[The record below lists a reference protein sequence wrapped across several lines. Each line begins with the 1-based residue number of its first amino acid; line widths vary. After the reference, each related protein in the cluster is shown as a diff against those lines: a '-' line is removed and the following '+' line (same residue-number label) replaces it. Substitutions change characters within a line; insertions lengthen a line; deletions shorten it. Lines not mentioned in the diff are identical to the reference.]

1 MGVGSKTG
9 LLTPQT
15 HGPASDV
22 DEGLQIG
29 TEVAV
34 LRETWPRYAC
44 KEMAGKAWH
53 ATVVA
58 RDADSRDGEDEG
70 AFLEFDDGDQAYRKL
85 DQLRLATPLPK
96 AIGDKQGESEATL
109 DGSGEEA
116 ASALADGVEVLVQGR
131 QYTHN
136 GAGPYY
142 EWTRGEVVAPRED
155 TFPELQDESKDE

>member
-1 MGVGSKTG
+1 MP
-9 LLTPQT
+9 TPESLEEGTAVIAT
-15 HGPASDV
+15 HPSYGPH
-22 DEGLQIG
+22 
-29 TEVAV
+29 
-34 LRETWPRYAC
+34 RW
-44 KEMAGKAWH
+44 WH

-70 AFLEFDDGDQAYRKL
+70 VFLEFDDGDQAYRKL

-96 AIGDKQGESEATL
+96 AIGDKQGESEPSL

-116 ASALADGVEVLVQGR
+116 AAAVSSALADGVEVLVQGR

-142 EWTRGEVVAPRED
+142 EWTRGEVVAPRAD
-155 TFPELQDESKDE
+155 GMPESQDESKGE